1 MASRR
6 FCVQCGHA
14 LKPEARF
21 CTTCGHIIRGSDGDE
36 AARPDPGEAAT
47 LAGLGLGGADP
58 GPAAAGPEPH
68 PPGPQPRVRGWR
80 SFRWPV
86 VIAIV
91 VLIGAVAGSAAGLI
105 TRRAG
110 HAGSVKTPKPTAP
123 ISATPSA
130 SPASSPATEPARQQA
145 AQGLSALLAQSVAVR
160 GSVVSAF
167 SDLARCGP
175 QVAKDAAAFRQAA
188 ASRERLI
195 SRLAALPGRS
205 TLPAPAIAALT
216 KAWQTSVQADQDF
229 AAWAQDENSHGCHK
243 NGTSDPHF
251 RAATGPDNRAT
262 GYKKAFAASWNP
274 IAAQYGLPTYQWDRL

>member
-1 MASRR
+1 MVSRR

-14 LKPEARF
+14 LKPETRF
-21 CTTCGHIIRGSDGDE
+21 CTTCGHIIQQSNGE
-36 AARPDPGEAAT
+36 EPG
-47 LAGLGLGGADP
+47 
-58 GPAAAGPEPH
+58 
-68 PPGPQPRVRGWR
+68 RRR

-110 HAGSVKTPKPTAP
+110 HVGGVPTPPPT
-123 ISATPSA
+123 
-130 SPASSPATEPARQQA
+130 SSPMATSPVPSPSTGPARQQA
-145 AQGLSALLAQSVAVR
+145 ARGLSALLAQSVAVR
-160 GSVVSAF
+160 GSVVKAF
-167 SDLARCGP
+167 SDLTRCGP
-175 QVAKDAAAFRQAA
+175 QVAQDAAAFRQAA

-205 TLPAPAIAALT
+205 TLPAPMIAALT
-216 KAWQTSVQADQDF
+216 KAWQASVQADRDF

-243 NGTSDPHF
+243 NSTSDPHF

-262 GYKKAFAASWNP
+262 QYKKVFAASWTP
-274 IAAQYGLPTYQWDRL
+274 IATQYGLPTYQWDQL